1 MKKIFVTRQ
10 IPDAGLNLLAEQC
23 DLNIWPGDLPPS
35 RAELLQQIASVDGLL
50 CLLTD
55 RIDEDIIQSAPSLK
69 VISNYAVGY
78 DNIDIESATK
88 RGIPVGN
95 TPGVLT
101 QATADFAFSLLMA
114 AARRVCEADRSVR
127 AGDWKTWGPKT
138 LLGADVYK
146 ATLGLIGFGRIGQ
159 AVAQRARGFEM
170 RVLCYDPYLPAEK
183 VPQGVEMVSLETL
196 YSQSDFISIH
206 VPLTPQTHHLI
217 DAKAFSKMKP
227 NTILVNTARGA
238 VIETQALYLA
248 LKDRQIAAAA
258 LDVTDPEPIPANHP
272 LLSLENLIIAPHIA
286 SASTSTRERM
296 AIMAAENILAGL
308 NQQPLPNCV
317 NPQVYTLKQPKDH
330 QAAKHVER

>member
-1 MKKIFVTRQ
+1 
-10 IPDAGLNLLAEQC
+10 
-23 DLNIWPGDLPPS
+23 
-35 RAELLQQIASVDGLL
+35 
-50 CLLTD
+50 
-55 RIDEDIIQSAPSLK
+55 
-69 VISNYAVGY
+69 
-78 DNIDIESATK
+78 
-88 RGIPVGN
+88 
-95 TPGVLT
+95 
-101 QATADFAFSLLMA
+101 
-114 AARRVCEADRSVR
+114 
-127 AGDWKTWGPKT
+127 
-138 LLGADVYK
+138 
-146 ATLGLIGFGRIGQ
+146 
-159 AVAQRARGFEM
+159 
-170 RVLCYDPYLPAEK
+170 
-183 VPQGVEMVSLETL
+183 
-196 YSQSDFISIH
+196 
-206 VPLTPQTHHLI
+206 
-217 DAKAFSKMKP
+217 MKP